1 MCLHIKKNT
10 TQAEPRAIWHDILQQ
25 QISIP
30 FSDTFGEL
38 LHCIK
43 CCGFKF
49 HFYFILLLILSCEQI
64 FISNKLYYTTMLQHF
79 KTDPLK
85 WNSTTQNQ
93 FYLCF
98 LFFVLWF
105 FCFNFQMLFD
115 LHKYTTQKKTQ
126 QLSILT
132 PEIIYIEHQF
142 KVFLHSHEANHFLI
156 WIL

>member
-49 HFYFILLLILSCEQI
+49 HFYFILLLILILSCEQI
-64 FISNKLYYTTMLQHF
+64 SISNKLYYTTIIF
-79 KTDPLK
+79 KLTLEMK
-85 WNSTTQNQ
+85 FHNSKSI
-93 FYLCF
+93 
-98 LFFVLWF
+98 LFMFFCVVLWF

-115 LHKYTTQKKTQ
+115 LHKYTTYTKKTQ

-132 PEIIYIEHQF
+132 PEIIYIEHQV